1 MKSILP
7 GAPWLIAHKSM
18 LGINKP
24 NKITLNGKDY
34 VIWQNKRGEISAL
47 NNICPHMQAPL
58 SEGWIGGERNT
69 ITCPFHALEF
79 DSEGRLYR
87 EGKEDKLAIAETL
100 EIVIKND
107 CIWTYGGF
115 AAQIPIPDLL
125 DKVTEGYEFIGITG
139 EKSIQGDFL
148 SSILVN
154 YDYNH
159 QNGTHKELFRIKSC
173 RVSSFEENGYY
184 AKVEQEAIRDKN
196 SIAEII
202 KNPALGIMPKVM
214 NNILE
219 YSFPST
225 IIFQAQSPIG
235 QIVQTHILYP
245 ETEKQTKTFILMYIK
260 TKNPLVKLLF
270 KNSFLEAANTVVE
283 QDTTAV
289 ESLYPR
295 EKAKIRL
302 PGEEVMFH
310 AEKLYREWQSLKV

>member
-1 MKSILP
+1 MTSILP

-18 LGINKP
+18 LGIDRP

-34 VIWQNKRGEISAL
+34 VIWQNKTGEIAAL

-58 SEGWIGGERNT
+58 SDGWICEKRNT

-79 DSEGRLYR
+79 DSQGKFYK
-87 EGKEDKLAIAETL
+87 EGKEKNQPITETL
-100 EIVIKND
+100 ELIVKED
-107 CIWTYGGF
+107 FIWTYGGLEPK
-115 AAQIPIPDLL
+115 IPIPDLL
-125 DKVTEGYEFIGITG
+125 EKVTEKYDFIGVTG

-173 RVSSFEENGYY
+173 RVSSFQENGYY
-184 AKVEQEAIRDKN
+184 AKVEQEAIRDDN

-202 KNPALGIMPKVM
+202 KNPALAIIPKVM
-214 NNILE
+214 NNLLE
-219 YSFPST
+219 YSFPSMT
-225 IIFQAQSPIG
+225 IFQAKSPIG
-235 QIVQTHILYP
+235 EIIQTHILYP
-245 ETEKQTKTFILMYIK
+245 ETVKQTKTFILMYLK
-260 TKNPLVKLLF
+260 TKNPVLKMLF
-270 KNSFLEAANTVVE
+270 KNSFLAAANTVVE

-295 EKAKIRL
+295 EKAKIKL
-302 PGEEVMFH
+302 PGEEVMFY
-310 AEKLYREWQSLKV
+310 AEKLYREWQKN